1 MRKTE
6 MRNENTMH
14 IDEAATLEMVQ
25 MMNRENYNAVAAV
38 ERESENI
45 ARVIDAVAAAY
56 AKGGRMFYIGC
67 GTSGRIAVMDA
78 AECPPTFGVP
88 YDRVVAI
95 IAGGEKCMV
104 KAAEGEE
111 DSAEQGVADLKAH
124 NLTERDSVIG
134 ISASGGA
141 NYVVAALEYANAV
154 GCITVSITS
163 NAGSKMD
170 GVAKFSI
177 NPDTGAEVIT
187 GSTRLKAGTAQ
198 KLILNMIS
206 TCVMVKQGYVRENLM
221 INLRPTNIKLRDR
234 VIRIT
239 CDLSGKSYE
248 AAEAALEQTDW
259 SIRNALS
266 VLEGE

>member
-14 IDEAATLEMVQ
+14 IDKATTLEMVQ

-38 ERESENI
+38 EAELEHIS
-45 ARVIDAVAAAY
+45 RVIDGVSEAFAR
-56 AKGGRMFYIGC
+56 GGRIFYIGC

-78 AECPPTFGVP
+78 AECPPTFGLP
-88 YDRVVAI
+88 QDRVVAI

-104 KAAEGEE
+104 RAAEKEE
-111 DSAEQGVADLKAH
+111 DNGQKGVEDLQSH
-124 NLTERDSVIG
+124 NLTENDAVIG

-141 NYVVAALEYANAV
+141 SYVVAALEYANSV
-154 GCITVSITS
+154 GCMTVSITS

-170 GVAKFSI
+170 EVAKFSV
-177 NPDTGAEVIT
+177 NPDTGAEVIA

-206 TCVMVKQGYVRENLM
+206 TCVMIKQGYVRENLM
-221 INLRPTNIKLRDR
+221 INMRVTNRKIHERA
-234 VIRIT
+234 VNIT
-239 CDLSGKSYE
+239 CELSGKNRE
-248 AAEAALEQTDW
+248 AAQAALEASGW
-259 SIRNALS
+259 SIPAALEI
-266 VLEGE
+266 LEKQ

>member
-6 MRNENTMH
+6 MRNQNTMH
-14 IDEAATLEMVQ
+14 IDKASTLEMVQ
-25 MMNRENYNAVAAV
+25 MMNQENYNAVAAV
-38 ERESENI
+38 EAELSHI
-45 ARVIDAVAAAY
+45 ATVIDTVSEAY
-56 AKGGRMFYIGC
+56 AKGGRIFYIGC

-124 NLTERDSVIG
+124 HLTEHDSVIG

-141 NYVVAALEYANAV
+141 NYVVAALEYANEV
-154 GCITVSITS
+154 GCTTVSITS

-170 GVAKFSI
+170 AVAKYSI

-206 TCVMVKQGYVRENLM
+206 TCVMVKQGYVKENLM

-239 CDLSGKSYE
+239 CDLSGRSYE
-248 AAEAALEQTDW
+248 AAELALGQANW
-259 SIRNALS
+259 SIQDALTL
-266 VLEGE
+266 LEG